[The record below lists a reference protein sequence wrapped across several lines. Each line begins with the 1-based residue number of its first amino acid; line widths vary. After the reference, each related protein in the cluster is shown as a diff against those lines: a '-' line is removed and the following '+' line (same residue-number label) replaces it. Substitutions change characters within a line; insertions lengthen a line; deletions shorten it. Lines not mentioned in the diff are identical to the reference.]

1 MRKSQCPKQGYNQK
15 TLHILKGGKTM
26 NSEPKRTAL
35 IIFLAISISFCMTAC
50 QKESQQAPDMSATR
64 SSKILKE
71 VGDEYWNYLLEESIY
86 LRMKYGLKIHKLPDI
101 SFSYAKT
108 QSDFASS
115 ISEKLKEVKPEEL
128 THEELLSWEILKW
141 DAENFI
147 AGLKFYWLN
156 IPVTPYS
163 SPIPLVHRIFTT
175 YQFKAKEDLDHYS
188 NLLKKYP
195 LFIKSIQDMLEEQY
209 KKGII
214 VPKEELNMVIPF
226 LSSSIKED
234 DQSQYYVN
242 DNRLEAI
249 EEAMKNEF
257 QENLVQVINSE
268 VKPALENLAN
278 FIKGEYLEKAP
289 DSVGLWQYPE
299 GREYY
304 RYLVRVNTTLELAPE
319 EIHEIGLKHVE
330 ADQAKVDEIRVS
342 IGFKGNADEF
352 RHFLKTDPRF
362 FPKTPEEIGER
373 LTLYMDGMSKKIDS
387 FFLKIPKAP
396 YGVKRLEPELEG
408 SMTFGYY
415 EAPTKTE
422 PKGHYKYNGSNL
434 NERTLVWAEGLVYH
448 ELVPGHHFHIALQNE
463 NEALPEFRRENI
475 HNAFTEGWAEYASWL
490 GLEMG
495 LYQDPYSLCGRYMMD
510 MFLSTRLVVDTGM
523 NYLEWPRSRAVKFM
537 KDHLLESDTQ
547 IHSETLRYSV
557 DIPAQSLGYKLGS
570 IKMFELRD
578 KVKKALGEK
587 FDIRKFHHAILGSGS
602 MPLPI
607 LEKHMDWFIEKGLA
621 SSKK

>member
-1 MRKSQCPKQGYNQK
+1 
-15 TLHILKGGKTM
+15 M
-26 NSEPKRTAL
+26 NSEPKRAAL
-35 IIFLAISISFCMTAC
+35 TICLAIYISFFATAC
-50 QKESQQAPDMSATR
+50 QNQSQQASDISTTQ

-86 LRMKYGLKIHKLPDI
+86 LRMKHGLKIHKLPDI
-101 SFSYAKT
+101 TFSYAKT
-108 QSDFASS
+108 QSDLASS
-115 ISEKLKEVKPEEL
+115 ILERLKEVRVEEL
-128 THEELLSWEILKW
+128 SHEELISWEILKW
-141 DAENFI
+141 DAENLI
-147 AGLKFYWLN
+147 EGLKYHWLYF
-156 IPVTPYS
+156 PVTPYS
-163 SPIPLVHRIFTT
+163 SPLPLVHRVFTT
-175 YQFKAKEDLDHYS
+175 FQFQAKEDLGHYL

-195 LFIKSIQDMLEEQY
+195 PLIQSIHDMLEEQY

-214 VPKEELNMVIPF
+214 VPKEELGMVIPF
-226 LSSSIKED
+226 LSSFLKEG
-234 DQSQYYVN
+234 DQSPFYVK

-249 EEAMKNEF
+249 EEAMKDEF
-257 QENLVQVINSE
+257 QEHLVQVIDSE
-268 VKPALENLAN
+268 VKPGLENLIN
-278 FIKGEYLEKAP
+278 FIKGEYLAKAP

-304 RYLVRVNTTLELAPE
+304 RYLVRNQTTIELTPE
-319 EIHEIGLKHVE
+319 KIHEIGLKHVE
-330 ADQAKVDEIRVS
+330 EDQAKVDEIRVS
-342 IGFKGNADEF
+342 LGFKGKADEF
-352 RHFLKTDPRF
+352 RHFLKTDSRF

-373 LTLYMDGMSKKIDS
+373 LTLYMQAMSQKMDS
-387 FFLKIPKAP
+387 FFLKKPKAP

-415 EAPTKTE
+415 QAPTASE
-422 PKGHYKYNGSNL
+422 PKGYYRYNGSNL
-434 NERTLVWAEGLVYH
+434 NERSLVWAEGLIYH
-448 ELVPGHHFHIALQNE
+448 ELIPGHHFHIALQNE
-463 NEALPEFRRENI
+463 NEALPEFRRENF

-523 NYLEWPRSRAVKFM
+523 NYLEWPRSKAVKFM
-537 KDHLLESDTQ
+537 KEHLLESDTQ
-547 IHSETLRYSV
+547 IHSETLRYST

-587 FDIRKFHHAILGSGS
+587 FDIRKFHNAILGSGS

-607 LEKHMDWFIEKGLA
+607 LEKHIEWFIEKELA
-621 SSKK
+621 SSKQ

>member
-1 MRKSQCPKQGYNQK
+1 
-15 TLHILKGGKTM
+15 M

-35 IIFLAISISFCMTAC
+35 AIFLAISSFFFTAAC
-50 QKESQQAPDMSATR
+50 QKESGQDLSLSTTQ

-71 VGDEYWNYLLEESIY
+71 VADEYWNYWLEESIY
-86 LRMKYGLKIHKLPDI
+86 LRMKHGLKIHKLPDI
-101 SFSYAKT
+101 TFSYANT

-115 ISEKLKEVKPEEL
+115 ILEKLKEIKPEDL
-128 THEELLSWEILKW
+128 SHEESISSEILRW
-141 DAENFI
+141 DAENLI
-147 AGLKFYWLN
+147 EGLKFYWLY

-163 SPIPLVHRIFTT
+163 SPLPLVHRVFTT
-175 YQFKAKEDLDHYS
+175 FQFKVKEDLDHYS

-195 LFIKSIQDMLEEQY
+195 PFIKNIQDMLKEQY

-214 VPKEELNMVIPF
+214 VPKEELAMVIPF
-226 LSSSIKED
+226 LSSFLKEAE
-234 DQSQYYVN
+234 QSQFYVK
-242 DNRLEAI
+242 DDRLEAI

-257 QENLVQVINSE
+257 QENLVQVIDSE
-268 VKPALENLAN
+268 VKPALENLVN
-278 FIKGEYLEKAP
+278 FIKGEYLAKAP

-304 RYLVRVNTTLELAPE
+304 KYLVRANTSLELAPE
-319 EIHEIGLKHVE
+319 EIHGIGLKHVE
-330 ADQAKVDEIRVS
+330 TDQAKVDEIRVS

-352 RHFLKTDPRF
+352 RHFLKTDSRF

-373 LTLYMDGMSKKIDS
+373 LTLYMNAMSQKIDS
-387 FFLKIPKAP
+387 FFLKKPIAP

-415 EAPTKTE
+415 EAPTASE

-434 NERTLVWAEGLVYH
+434 NERSLIWAEGLIYH
-448 ELVPGHHFHIALQNE
+448 ELVPGHHFHIASQNE
-463 NEALPEFRRENI
+463 NEALPEFRRENF

-495 LYQDPYSLCGRYMMD
+495 LYKDPYSLCGKYMMD

-523 NYLEWPRSRAVKFM
+523 NHLEWPRSRAVKFM

-547 IHSETLRYSV
+547 IHSETLRYSS

-578 KVKKALGEK
+578 KVKKALGDK

-607 LEKHMDWFIEKGLA
+607 LEKHMDWFIEKELS

>member
-1 MRKSQCPKQGYNQK
+1 MNSKPKQ
-15 TLHILKGGKTM
+15 TVLT
-26 NSEPKRTAL
+26 
-35 IIFLAISISFCMTAC
+35 IFLAIFVSFFTASC
-50 QKESQQAPDMSATR
+50 QKESGQAPDSFASR
-64 SSKILKE
+64 SSNILKE
-71 VGDEYWNYLLEESIY
+71 VADEYWNYLLEESIY
-86 LRMKYGLKIHKLPDI
+86 LRLKYGLKIHKHPDI
-101 SFSYAKT
+101 TFSYAKT

-115 ISEKLKEVKPEEL
+115 ILEKLKEVKPEEL
-128 THEELLSWEILKW
+128 SHEELLSWEILRW

-147 AGLKFYWLN
+147 EGLKFYWLY

-163 SPIPLVHRIFTT
+163 SPIPFVHRVFTT
-175 YQFKAKEDLDHYS
+175 FQFKAEEDLDHYS

-195 LFIKSIQDMLEEQY
+195 PFIRSIQEMLEEQH

-214 VPKEELNMVIPF
+214 VPKEELGMVIPF
-226 LSSSIKED
+226 LSSLLKGGE
-234 DQSQYYVN
+234 QSQFYVK
-242 DNRLEAI
+242 DDRLEAM
-249 EEAMKNEF
+249 EEALKNEF
-257 QENLVQVINSE
+257 QENLVQAIDSE
-268 VKPALENLAN
+268 IKPALESLVD
-278 FIKGEYLEKAP
+278 FIKGEYLSKAP

-304 RYLVRVNTTLELAPE
+304 KYLVRVNTTLELTPE

-330 ADQAKVDEIRVS
+330 TDQAKVDEIRVS
-342 IGFKGNADEF
+342 VGFKGNADEF
-352 RHFLKTDPRF
+352 RHFLKTDSRF

-373 LTLYMDGMSKKIDS
+373 LTLYMNSMSKKIDS
-387 FFLKIPKAP
+387 FFLKTPKAP

-415 EAPTKTE
+415 DAPTASE
-422 PKGHYKYNGSNL
+422 PKGYYKYNGSNL
-434 NERTLVWAEGLVYH
+434 NERSLVWAEGLVYH
-448 ELVPGHHFHIALQNE
+448 ELVPGHHFHIASQNE
-463 NEALPEFRRENI
+463 NETLPEFRRENI

-495 LYQDPYSLCGRYMMD
+495 LFQDPYSLCGRYMMD

-523 NYLEWPRSRAVKFM
+523 NHLEWPRSQAVKFM

-547 IHSETLRYSV
+547 IHSETLRYST

-578 KVKKALGEK
+578 KVIKALGEK
-587 FDIRKFHHAILGSGS
+587 FDIRKFHHAILGNGS

-607 LEKHMDWFIEKGLA
+607 LEKHIDWFIEKELA
-621 SSKK
+621 SPKK

>member
-1 MRKSQCPKQGYNQK
+1 
-15 TLHILKGGKTM
+15 M
-26 NSEPKRTAL
+26 NSEPKRTVLAV
-35 IIFLAISISFCMTAC
+35 FLAISISLFTAAC
-50 QKESQQAPDMSATR
+50 QKESQQAPDISTAQ

-71 VGDEYWNYLLEESIY
+71 IGDEYWNYLLEESIY
-86 LRMKYGLKIHKLPDI
+86 LRLKYGLKIHKLPDI
-101 SFSYAKT
+101 SFSFAKT

-115 ISEKLKEVKPEEL
+115 ILEKLKKVKPEEL
-128 THEELLSWEILKW
+128 THEESLSWEILSW
-141 DAENFI
+141 DAENLI
-147 AGLKFYWLN
+147 EGLKFYWLYTP
-156 IPVTPYS
+156 ITPYS
-163 SPIPLVHRIFTT
+163 SPMPLAHRIFTSF
-175 YQFKAKEDLDHYS
+175 QLKAKEDLDHYS

-195 LFIKSIQDMLEEQY
+195 AFIKSIQDMLEEQY

-214 VPKEELNMVIPF
+214 VPKEELGTVVPF
-226 LSSSIKED
+226 LNSLLKEG
-234 DQSQYYVN
+234 DQSQFYVK
-242 DNRLEAI
+242 DDRLEAI
-249 EEAMKNEF
+249 EEATKNEF

-268 VKPALENLAN
+268 IKPALEKLIN
-278 FIKGEYLEKAP
+278 FIKGEYLGKAP

-304 RYLVRVNTTLELAPE
+304 RYLVRVNTTLELSPE
-319 EIHEIGLKHVE
+319 EIHEIGLQSVE
-330 ADQAKVDEIRVS
+330 KDQAKVDEIRDSV
-342 IGFKGNADEF
+342 GFKGKADEF

-373 LTLYMDGMSKKIDS
+373 LTLYMNSMSQKIDS
-387 FFLKIPKAP
+387 FFLKKPKAP

-415 EAPTKTE
+415 EAPTASE

-434 NERTLVWAEGLVYH
+434 NERSLVWAEGLIYH
-448 ELVPGHHFHIALQNE
+448 ELVPGHHFHIASQNE
-463 NEALPEFRRENI
+463 NEALPEFRRENF

-495 LYQDPYSLCGRYMMD
+495 LYQDPYSLCGKYMMD

-547 IHSETLRYSV
+547 IHSETLRYST

-587 FDIRKFHHAILGSGS
+587 FDTRKFHHAILGSGS

-607 LEKHMDWFIEKGLA
+607 LDKHMDWFIEKELA